1 MTTRIYLRD
10 QNDVVFDVIDYGE
23 YFGDTINR
31 YLQGKA
37 SIFTLKIIKR
47 DKDYQRIKAGI
58 RISFMLDDGEE
69 FWMNC
74 VKVEQDEKFLT
85 MTCLSLGLELNNE
98 QIGPYKSP
106 KAMSIAEYI
115 DVIDFEKVLTIRAN
129 EVSDKKISYEWTG
142 TESKLARLF
151 SLAKVFSAEIE
162 FSTKLNS
169 DGTLKSII
177 VDIYNE
183 HDDKNQGIGNDRRTS
198 TFYFGEEIK
207 TIRKT
212 EDIYDLYTCI
222 LPTGE
227 NGLTISNV
235 EKEVFDDDGN
245 LLYATYRTAKPDFPD
260 VRKIYAVQAREQFPS
275 TTNSNDRWI
284 AYSPDQ
290 TQYKDENALYGY
302 ALSELK
308 KNCVPKVTWEIEG
321 YIDAKIG
328 DTVRIA
334 DESYTPT
341 LYLEARIVEQEI
353 SITDKT
359 KNKSTFS
366 NVKELESK
374 ISSDLLSQM
383 EALIKANKTW
393 NTTLSTDNGTFFK
406 NGSDETTITARV
418 FDGALDITDTATFNW
433 YKDSVFAG
441 VSKSFKVLASE
452 IDTKSVYKVEVY
464 DQYGNVRSQNELTI
478 TKVKDGRGIMSSI
491 VEYQVSSSGT
501 IPPTGNWS
509 ATPPTATSGQ
519 YIWTRTTFVY
529 SDNQTTL
536 TYSVGRI
543 GGNGV
548 GVLNV
553 DVEYQTGESGTTPPI
568 GTWTTTIPN
577 VGDNQYLWTRTK
589 TTYTDSSITT
599 AYSVSKMGADGADA
613 QLLYLSASANTMKFD
628 GDGIVIPNQSIA
640 ITAKLQNI
648 SGNATFVAVPY
659 IGNAAQDPFTLS
671 GTGNERY
678 LFSSQWTSTQWTTI
692 AITATLGSLTDTISV
707 VKVKDGEQ
715 GPKGDDGIPGKDG
728 VGILN
733 TSIQY
738 AQSTSGTTAPTT
750 GWTEQVPTLVKG
762 QYLWTKTTWTYT
774 DTSTETGYTVSY
786 NAKDGNNGSDGKAG
800 KDGVGIS
807 DTTIQ
812 YAQST
817 SGTTKPTSGWSTSIP
832 TVPNGNY
839 LWTKTTWTY
848 TDGTSESGYSVA
860 KMGERG
866 PQGLQ
871 GIQGPKGDQGIAGP
885 AGSDGRTSYTHI
897 AYANSAD
904 GNLNFSTSDSN
915 RKYIGVYVDF
925 NQNDS
930 TNPSSYQWSL
940 IKGAD
945 GQDGADGLPGKPGVD
960 GRTPYFHTAY
970 ANSADGSSGFS
981 TTDSNGKLYLGTCTD
996 YNQADPTDY
1005 RAYTWVKIKGE
1016 QGPQGDKGATYK
1028 ALTTDYEY
1036 PQRYIDEYSTNG
1048 YNGTWLVNEDIS
1060 DLRRD
1065 DMVTL
1070 SVKNKSKNVF
1080 SLIVAKVNSTR
1091 KDSQGRNFVITTSNG
1106 LLEAGAKGDKGD
1118 TGATGAKGDKGDTGN
1133 GISST
1138 NISYGISNSG
1148 TTPPTSWGSTV
1159 PSVSGGQFL
1168 WTRTIVYYSN
1178 GTNSTSYSI
1187 GKMGEQGPTGPKGDK
1202 GETGATGATGATGN
1216 GISSTVITY
1225 GVSSSGTTAPTS
1237 WGSSVPSVSA
1247 GQFLWTRTIITYT
1260 NGTTSTAYSIG
1271 KMGERGATGAIGPTG
1286 ATGPKG
1292 DKGDKGAT
1300 YKALTTDY
1308 EYPQRYIDEYSTN
1321 GYNGTWLVNE
1331 DISDLRRDDM
1341 VTLSVKNKSKNVFS
1355 LIVAKVNSTRKDSQ
1369 GRNFVITTSNGLLE
1383 AGAKGDTGNGVSST
1397 VVNYGVSTSGI
1408 SQPTSWGTS
1417 IPSVPG
1423 GQYLWTRTV
1432 MNYTNGTSTTFFS
1445 VAKMGETGARGSM
1458 GIAYLQ
1464 PTTPTGTIENGST
1477 WFKTVSSTDRRITS
1491 VYHYLSGTWVQ
1502 NQFTQDAINVKSLSA
1517 LSATLGNVTAGT
1529 ITGSVFTNTF
1539 DRSYTSTLNRTGTT
1553 SLSDGKLRIDYK
1565 DVNKSTG
1572 AISANGSYMEYGESG
1587 IDFAEN
1593 DGTAAGKR
1601 LELNS
1606 NRLAL
1611 GSSSGTFYADPTK
1624 VQLSGNGYFQMQ
1636 PKYFLGS
1643 SGDTNY
1649 QKMSWTVDGFE
1660 LRPVDIYGNPRSG
1673 NTGIEI
1679 AGNNS
1684 YVDFKVPYN
1693 NAVDFNSRIIL
1704 YSNQE
1709 FEMQHA
1715 VANKVFRLRNNG
1727 QGGELH
1733 LVSQYSN
1740 VNLMSGAGVNVR
1752 DSSNSSWK
1760 TISAGGFSQQSDE
1773 KWKYNIKDMPS
1784 RLEQFK
1790 NLDFKAYRLWSERG
1804 KYQEGVIAN
1813 DNIEL
1818 PFIGKGYDGYAVD
1831 SYAYTTFVG
1840 KATQEY
1846 IVQTD
1851 ATINELKNEN
1861 AELKTKVDNLTTE
1874 LETIKQQLATLL
1886 NK

>member
-177 VDIYNE
+177 VDIYKE

-235 EKEVFDDDGN
+235 EKEVFDDNGK

-275 TTNSNDRWI
+275 TTGGSDRWI
-284 AYSPDQ
+284 AYVPDQ
-290 TQYKDENALYGY
+290 TQYKDANALYGY

-366 NVKELESK
+366 NVKELESQ
-374 ISSDLLSQM
+374 ISSDLLAQM

-418 FDGALDITDTATFNW
+418 FDGALDITDTSIFNW
-433 YKDSVFAG
+433 YKDGVFAG
-441 VSKSFKVLASE
+441 VSKSFKVLASD
-452 IDTKSVYKVEVY
+452 IDAKSVYKVEVY
-464 DQYGNVRSQNELTI
+464 DQDGNIRSQNELTI

-529 SDNQTTL
+529 SDDQTTL

-548 GVLNV
+548 GVSNV
-553 DVEYQTGESGTTPPI
+553 DVEYQAGESGTTPPN

-599 AYSVSKMGADGADA
+599 AYSVGKMGADGADA

-628 GDGIVIPNQSIA
+628 SDGLVVPNQSIA

-715 GPKGDDGIPGKDG
+715 GPKGDDGVAGKDGVGLKSTVITYGISDSETDQPSSWSAQVPTLIKGKYLWTKTVWTYTDDTTETGYQKTYIARDGNDGTDGLPGKDG
-728 VGILN
+728 VGISS
-733 TSIQY
+733 TTITY
-738 AQSTSGTTAPTT
+738 AASTSGTTHPTT
-750 GWTEQVPTLVKG
+750 GWSSSIPSVPNG
-762 QYLWTKTTWTYT
+762 QHLWTKTVWTYT
-774 DTSTETGYTVSY
+774 D
-786 NAKDGNNGSDGKAG
+786 D
-800 KDGVGIS
+800 
-807 DTTIQ
+807 
-812 YAQST
+812 
-817 SGTTKPTSGWSTSIP
+817 
-832 TVPNGNY
+832 
-839 LWTKTTWTY
+839 
-848 TDGTSESGYSVA
+848 TSETGYSVA
-860 KMGERG
+860 KMGETGPQG

-871 GIQGPKGDQGIAGP
+871 GIQGPKGDQGIAGRP
-885 AGSDGRTSYTHI
+885 GADGRTSYTHI
-897 AYANSAD
+897 AYADSAD
-904 GNLNFSTSDSN
+904 GTVNFSVSDSN

-925 NQNDS
+925 NQTDS

-945 GQDGADGLPGKPGVD
+945 GQDGADGLPGKPGAD
-960 GRTPYFHTAY
+960 GRTSYFHTAY
-970 ANSADGSSGFS
+970 ADSADGQLGFS
-981 TTDSNGKLYLGTCTD
+981 TTNASGKLYMGTCTD
-996 YNQADPTDY
+996 YIQSDPDDY
-1005 RAYTWVKIKGE
+1005 RAYTWVKIKG
-1016 QGPQGDKGATYK
+1016 
-1028 ALTTDYEY
+1028 
-1036 PQRYIDEYSTNG
+1036 
-1048 YNGTWLVNEDIS
+1048 
-1060 DLRRD
+1060 
-1065 DMVTL
+1065 
-1070 SVKNKSKNVF
+1070 
-1080 SLIVAKVNSTR
+1080 
-1091 KDSQGRNFVITTSNG
+1091 
-1106 LLEAGAKGDKGD
+1106 
-1118 TGATGAKGDKGDTGN
+1118 
-1133 GISST
+1133 
-1138 NISYGISNSG
+1138 
-1148 TTPPTSWGSTV
+1148 
-1159 PSVSGGQFL
+1159 
-1168 WTRTIVYYSN
+1168 
-1178 GTNSTSYSI
+1178 
-1187 GKMGEQGPTGPKGDK
+1187 DK
-1202 GETGATGATGATGN
+1202 GETGPAGRDGKGVRSYAITYQAGTSGVSYPTGNWSSTIPTVPKGQYLWSKTTLTYTDNTTSDTYSVAYFPVNGATGATGN
-1216 GISSTVITY
+1216 GISSYTAEFYLST
-1225 GVSSSGTTAPTS
+1225 SKSTQSGGSWTTTPPTWS
-1237 WGSSVPSVSA
+1237 NGKYI
-1247 GQFLWTRTIITYT
+1247 WTRYKIGYT
-1260 NGTTSTAYSIG
+1260 NGSTAYTTPHCSSEWEAVNDVQKNLDAANQNIA
-1271 KMGERGATGAIGPTG
+1271 KKVDQDAYNQ
-1286 ATGPKG
+1286 
-1292 DKGDKGAT
+1292 DKQVIYD
-1300 YKALTTDY
+1300 
-1308 EYPQRYIDEYSTN
+1308 
-1321 GYNGTWLVNE
+1321 
-1331 DISDLRRDDM
+1331 DISKKLDDEEFRKFQKTMNDL
-1341 VTLSVKNKSKNVFS
+1341 KSSYESFVGEGGRYEKELQNASKREQAIIQEFGEKVQQFNFINTYIRES
-1355 LIVAKVNSTRKDSQ
+1355 EEGIV
-1369 GRNFVITTSNGLLE
+1369 I
-1383 AGAKGDTGNGVSST
+1383 GAKGNPMQMLLSKDSLSFMD
-1397 VVNYGVSTSGI
+1397 
-1408 SQPTSWGTS
+1408 
-1417 IPSVPG
+1417 G
-1423 GQYLWTRTV
+1423 GQV
-1432 MNYTNGTSTTFFS
+1432 
-1445 VAKMGETGARGSM
+1445 VA
-1458 GIAYLQ
+1458 
-1464 PTTPTGTIENGST
+1464 
-1477 WFKTVSSTDRRITS
+1477 
-1491 VYHYLSGTWVQ
+1491 
-1502 NQFTQDAINVKSLSA
+1502 
-1517 LSATLGNVTAGT
+1517 
-1529 ITGSVFTNTF
+1529 
-1539 DRSYTSTLNRTGTT
+1539 
-1553 SLSDGKLRIDYK
+1553 
-1565 DVNKSTG
+1565 
-1572 AISANGSYMEYGESG
+1572 
-1587 IDFAEN
+1587 
-1593 DGTAAGKR
+1593 
-1601 LELNS
+1601 
-1606 NRLAL
+1606 
-1611 GSSSGTFYADPTK
+1611 
-1624 VQLSGNGYFQMQ
+1624 YF
-1636 PKYFLGS
+1636 
-1643 SGDTNY
+1643 
-1649 QKMSWTVDGFE
+1649 
-1660 LRPVDIYGNPRSG
+1660 
-1673 NTGIEI
+1673 
-1679 AGNNS
+1679 
-1684 YVDFKVPYN
+1684 
-1693 NAVDFNSRIIL
+1693 
-1704 YSNQE
+1704 SNQS
-1709 FEMQHA
+1709 FYINRGA
-1715 VANKVFRLRNNG
+1715 V
-1727 QGGELH
+1727 
-1733 LVSQYSN
+1733 
-1740 VNLMSGAGVNVR
+1740 
-1752 DSSNSSWK
+1752 
-1760 TISAGGFSQQSDE
+1760 
-1773 KWKYNIKDMPS
+1773 
-1784 RLEQFK
+1784 
-1790 NLDFKAYRLWSERG
+1790 
-1804 KYQEGVIAN
+1804 
-1813 DNIEL
+1813 
-1818 PFIGKGYDGYAVD
+1818 VD
-1831 SYAYTTFVG
+1831 SLQVG
-1840 KATQEY
+1840 VHKMTR
-1846 IVQTD
+1846 
-1851 ATINELKNEN
+1851 INNEFTVIQYVPN
-1861 AELKTKVDNLTTE
+1861 
-1874 LETIKQQLATLL
+1874 
-1886 NK
+1886 

>member
-1 MTTRIYLRD
+1 MITRIYLRD
-10 QNDVVFDVIDYGE
+10 QNDVVFDVIDHGE

-106 KAMSIAEYI
+106 KAMTIAEYI
-115 DVIDFEKVLTIRAN
+115 GVIDFEKVLTIRAN

-169 DGTLKSII
+169 NGTLKSII
-177 VDIYNE
+177 VDIYKE

-275 TTNSNDRWI
+275 TTSGNDRWI
-284 AYSPDQ
+284 AYSPEQ

-366 NVKELESK
+366 NVKELESQ
-374 ISSDLLSQM
+374 ISSDLLAQM

-433 YKDSVFAG
+433 YKDGVFAG

-478 TKVKDGRGIMSSI
+478 TKVKDGRGVMSSV

-501 IPPTGNWS
+501 VPPTGNWS
-509 ATPPTATSGQ
+509 STPPTATSGQ
-519 YIWTRTTFVY
+519 YIWTRTTFIY
-529 SDNQTTL
+529 SDNQKTF
-536 TYSVGRI
+536 TYTVGRI

-548 GVLNV
+548 GVSNV
-553 DVEYQTGESGTTPPI
+553 DVEYKAGESGTTPPI
-568 GTWTTTIPN
+568 GTWTTTIPK
-577 VGDNQYLWTRTK
+577 VGENQYLWTRTK
-589 TTYTDSSITT
+589 TTYTDSSVTT
-599 AYSVSKMGADGADA
+599 AYSVGKMGADGADA

-628 GDGIVIPNQSIA
+628 SDGFVVPNQSIA
-640 ITAKLQNI
+640 ITAKLQNV

-671 GTGNERY
+671 GAGNERY

-715 GPKGDDGIPGKDG
+715 GPQG
-728 VGILN
+728 V
-733 TSIQY
+733 
-738 AQSTSGTTAPTT
+738 T
-750 GWTEQVPTLVKG
+750 GAT
-762 QYLWTKTTWTYT
+762 
-774 DTSTETGYTVSY
+774 
-786 NAKDGNNGSDGKAG
+786 
-800 KDGVGIS
+800 
-807 DTTIQ
+807 
-812 YAQST
+812 
-817 SGTTKPTSGWSTSIP
+817 
-832 TVPNGNY
+832 
-839 LWTKTTWTY
+839 
-848 TDGTSESGYSVA
+848 
-860 KMGERG
+860 
-866 PQGLQ
+866 
-871 GIQGPKGDQGIAGP
+871 GPKGD
-885 AGSDGRTSYTHI
+885 
-897 AYANSAD
+897 
-904 GNLNFSTSDSN
+904 
-915 RKYIGVYVDF
+915 
-925 NQNDS
+925 
-930 TNPSSYQWSL
+930 
-940 IKGAD
+940 
-945 GQDGADGLPGKPGVD
+945 
-960 GRTPYFHTAY
+960 
-970 ANSADGSSGFS
+970 
-981 TTDSNGKLYLGTCTD
+981 
-996 YNQADPTDY
+996 
-1005 RAYTWVKIKGE
+1005 
-1016 QGPQGDKGATYK
+1016 
-1028 ALTTDYEY
+1028 
-1036 PQRYIDEYSTNG
+1036 
-1048 YNGTWLVNEDIS
+1048 
-1060 DLRRD
+1060 
-1065 DMVTL
+1065 
-1070 SVKNKSKNVF
+1070 
-1080 SLIVAKVNSTR
+1080 
-1091 KDSQGRNFVITTSNG
+1091 
-1106 LLEAGAKGDKGD
+1106 KGDKGD
-1118 TGATGAKGDKGDTGN
+1118 TGATGATGATGN
-1133 GISST
+1133 GVSST
-1138 NISYGISNSG
+1138 NVSYGISNSG
-1148 TTPPTSWGSTV
+1148 TTPPTSWGSSVPTV
-1159 PSVSGGQFL
+1159 SSGQFL
-1168 WTRTIVYYSN
+1168 WTRTIIYYTN

-1202 GETGATGATGATGN
+1202 GETGATGATGAAGN

-1237 WGSSVPSVSA
+1237 WSTSVPSVSA

-1260 NGTTSTAYSIG
+1260 NGTTSTAYSVG
-1271 KMGERGATGAIGPTG
+1271 KMGEQG

-1292 DKGDKGAT
+1292 DKGDKGSI
-1300 YKALTTDY
+1300 YKALTTNYKYYQGD
-1308 EYPQRYIDEYSTN
+1308 IDKYSTN
-1321 GYNGTWLVNE
+1321 GYTGVWYVNE
-1331 DISDLRRDDM
+1331 DTSDLSNGDM
-1341 VTLSVKNKSKNVFS
+1341 VTLSIKNRSKNVFS
-1355 LIVAKVNSTRKDSQ
+1355 LIVAKVNSVGKNSE
-1369 GRNFVITTSNGLLE
+1369 GKNYANTTSNGLLE
-1383 AGAKGDTGNGVSST
+1383 TGAKGDTGNGVSST
-1397 VVNYGVSTSGI
+1397 VINYGVSTSGT
-1408 SQPTSWGTS
+1408 SQPSSWGTS

-1432 MNYTNGTSTTFFS
+1432 MNYTNGSSTTFFS

-1464 PTTPTGTIENGST
+1464 PTAPTGSIENGST

-1529 ITGSVFTNTF
+1529 ITGSEFTNDF
-1539 DRSYTSTLNRTGTT
+1539 NRSYTSTLNRTGTT
-1553 SLSDGKLRIDYK
+1553 KLSDGKLRIDYK

-1572 AISANGSYMEYGESG
+1572 AISANGSYIEYSESG
-1587 IDFAEN
+1587 IDFTEN
-1593 DGTAAGKR
+1593 DGTSTGKR

-1606 NRLAL
+1606 NRIAL
-1611 GSSSGTFYADPTK
+1611 GSSGGAFYADPTK
-1624 VQLSGNGYFQMQ
+1624 VQLSGNGYFQVQ
-1636 PKYFLGS
+1636 PKYFLS
-1643 SGDTNY
+1643 SPGNDNY
-1649 QKMSWTVDGFE
+1649 QKMSWTDDGFE
-1660 LRPVDIYGNPRSG
+1660 IRPVDVNGNPRSWS
-1673 NTGIEI
+1673 TGIEI

-1693 NAVDFNSRIIL
+1693 SNVDYDTRIIL
-1704 YSNQE
+1704 NQDKSFLIE
-1709 FEMQHA
+1709 NTA
-1715 VANKVFRLRNNG
+1715 SGKPITLKTYDNLRVFTDNALIVRNR
-1727 QGGELH
+1727 
-1733 LVSQYSN
+1733 
-1740 VNLMSGAGVNVR
+1740 A
-1752 DSSNSSWK
+1752 NSSWRPVLA
-1760 TISAGGFSQQSDE
+1760 SGFSQQSDE

-1790 NLDFKAYRLWSERG
+1790 NLDFKAYRLWAENG

-1813 DNIEL
+1813 DNIGL
-1818 PFIGKGYDGYAVD
+1818 PFISKGYDGYTVD
-1831 SYAYTTFVG
+1831 SYAYITFIG

-1851 ATINELKNEN
+1851 NTINELKNEN

>member
-1 MTTRIYLRD
+1 MTARIYLRD
-10 QNDVVFDVIDYGE
+10 QNDVVFDVIDHGE

-31 YLQGKA
+31 YLQGKS
-37 SIFTLKIIKR
+37 SIFTVKIIKR

-58 RISFMLDDGEE
+58 KISFVLDDGEE

-98 QIGPYKSP
+98 KIGPYKSP
-106 KAMSIAEYI
+106 RAMSIAEYI
-115 DVIDFEKVLTIRAN
+115 EVIDFERVLTIHVN
-129 EVSDKKISYEWTG
+129 EVSDKAISYEWTG

-151 SLAKVFSAEIE
+151 SLAKVFNAEIE

-169 DGTLKSII
+169 NGTLKSII
-177 VDIYNE
+177 IDIYKE
-183 HDDKNQGIGNDRRTS
+183 HDDKNQGVGNDRRTS

-207 TIRKT
+207 TIQKT

-227 NGLTISNV
+227 DGLTISDI
-235 EKEVFDDDGN
+235 EKEVFDDNGK

-275 TTNSNDRWI
+275 TTGGSDRWI
-284 AYSPDQ
+284 AYVPDQ
-290 TQYKDENALYGY
+290 TQYKDANALYGY

-366 NVKELESK
+366 NVKELESQ
-374 ISSDLLSQM
+374 ISSDLLAQM

-418 FDGALDITDTATFNW
+418 FDGALDITDTSIFNW
-433 YKDSVFAG
+433 YKDGVFAG
-441 VSKSFKVLASE
+441 VSKSFKVLASD

-464 DQYGNVRSQNELTI
+464 DQDGNIRSQNELTI

-529 SDNQTTL
+529 SDDQTTL

-548 GVLNV
+548 GVSNV
-553 DVEYQTGESGTTPPI
+553 DVEYQAGESGTTPPN

-599 AYSVSKMGADGADA
+599 AYSVGKMGADGADA

-628 GDGIVIPNQSIA
+628 SDGLVVPNQSIA

-715 GPKGDDGIPGKDG
+715 GPKGDDGVAGKDGVGLKSTVITYGISDSETTQPSSWSAQVPTLTKGKYLWTKTVWTYTDDTTETGYQKTYIARDGNDGTDGLPGKDG
-728 VGILN
+728 VGISS
-733 TSIQY
+733 TTITY
-738 AQSTSGTTAPTT
+738 AASTSGTTHPTT
-750 GWTEQVPTLVKG
+750 GWSSSIPSVPNG

-774 DTSTETGYTVSY
+774 D
-786 NAKDGNNGSDGKAG
+786 D
-800 KDGVGIS
+800 
-807 DTTIQ
+807 
-812 YAQST
+812 
-817 SGTTKPTSGWSTSIP
+817 
-832 TVPNGNY
+832 
-839 LWTKTTWTY
+839 
-848 TDGTSESGYSVA
+848 TSETGYSVA
-860 KMGERG
+860 KMGETG

-871 GIQGPKGDQGIAGP
+871 GIQGPKGDQGIAGRP
-885 AGSDGRTSYTHI
+885 GADGRTSYTHI
-897 AYANSAD
+897 AYADSAD
-904 GNLNFSTSDSN
+904 GTVNFSVSDSN

-925 NQNDS
+925 NQTDS

-945 GQDGADGLPGKPGVD
+945 GADGLPGRPGAD

-1016 QGPQGDKGATYK
+1016 QGPQGATYK
-1028 ALTTDYEY
+1028 ALTTNYEY
-1036 PQRYIDEYSTNG
+1036 YQGGVDEYSTNG
-1048 YNGTWLVNEDIS
+1048 YTGTWLVNEDIS
-1060 DLRRD
+1060 DLRSG

-1070 SVKNKSKNVF
+1070 SIKNKSKNVF
-1080 SLIVAKVNSTR
+1080 SLIVAKVNNAH
-1091 KDSQGRNFVITTSNG
+1091 KDSQGRNFANTTSNG

-1138 NISYGISNSG
+1138 NISYGVSSSG

-1159 PSVSGGQFL
+1159 PTVSSGQFL
-1168 WTRTIVYYSN
+1168 WTRTIVYYTN

-1237 WGSSVPSVSA
+1237 WDSSVPSVSA

-1292 DKGDKGAT
+1292 DKGDKGDTGAS
-1300 YKALTTDY
+1300 YKALTTNY
-1308 EYPQRYIDEYSTN
+1308 QYNQNGINQYSTN
-1321 GYNGTWLVNE
+1321 GYTGWWLVNE
-1331 DISDLRRDDM
+1331 DISDLRNGDM
-1341 VTLSVKNKSKNVFS
+1341 ITLSVKNTSKNAFS
-1355 LIVAKVNSTRKDSQ
+1355 LIVAKVNSASKDSQ
-1369 GRNFVITTSNGLLE
+1369 GRNQVNSTSNGLLE
-1383 AGAKGDTGNGVSST
+1383 IGDTGNGVSST
-1397 VVNYGVSTSGI
+1397 VVNYGVSTSGTT
-1408 SQPTSWGTS
+1408 QPTSWGTS

-1432 MNYTNGTSTTFFS
+1432 MNYTNGSSTTFFS
-1445 VAKMGETGARGSM
+1445 VSKMGETGARGSM

-1464 PTTPTGTIENGST
+1464 PTTPTGIIENGST

-1502 NQFTQDAINVKSLSA
+1502 NQFTQDAINVNSLSA

-1539 DRSYTSTLNRTGTT
+1539 NRSYTSTLNRTGTT
-1553 SLSDGKLRIDYK
+1553 ALSDGKLRIDYH

-1572 AISANGSYMEYGESG
+1572 ETSANGSYMEYSETG

-1593 DGTAAGKR
+1593 DGTATGKR

-1606 NRLAL
+1606 NRIAL
-1611 GSSSGTFYADPTK
+1611 GANNGSFYADPTK
-1624 VQLSGNGYFQMQ
+1624 VQLSGNGYFQML

-1649 QKMSWTVDGFE
+1649 QKLSWTADGFE
-1660 LRPVDIYGNPRSG
+1660 LRPVDINCNPRNG

-1684 YVDFKVPYN
+1684 YVDFKTPYN
-1693 NAVDFNSRIIL
+1693 NGGDYDTRIIL
-1704 YSNQE
+1704 FPDKSFQIENV
-1709 FEMQHA
+1709 
-1715 VANKVFRLRNNG
+1715 VAGKPITFKTYNNLRVFTDNSLIVRSRLDTSWRPV
-1727 QGGELH
+1727 L
-1733 LVSQYSN
+1733 
-1740 VNLMSGAGVNVR
+1740 A
-1752 DSSNSSWK
+1752 SS
-1760 TISAGGFSQQSDE
+1760 FSQQSDE

-1790 NLDFKAYRLWSERG
+1790 NLDFKAYRLWAESG
-1804 KYQEGVIAN
+1804 KYQEGIIAN

-1831 SYAYTTFVG
+1831 SYSYTTFVG

-1874 LETIKQQLATLL
+1874 LETIKQQLTTLL

>member
-10 QNDVVFDVIDYGE
+10 QNDVVFDVIDHGE

-115 DVIDFEKVLTIRAN
+115 DVIDFEKVLTIRTN

-162 FSTKLNS
+162 FSTRLNS

-177 VDIYNE
+177 VDIYKE

-275 TTNSNDRWI
+275 TTSGNDRWI
-284 AYSPDQ
+284 AYSPEQ

-341 LYLEARIVEQEI
+341 LFLEARIVEQEI

-366 NVKELESK
+366 NVKELESQ
-374 ISSDLLSQM
+374 ISSDLLAQM

-406 NGSDETTITARV
+406 NSTDETTITARV

-433 YKDSVFAG
+433 YKDGVFAG

-464 DQYGNVRSQNELTI
+464 DQYANVRSQNELTI
-478 TKVKDGRGIMSSI
+478 TKVKDGRGVMSSE

-501 IPPTGNWS
+501 IPPTGSWS
-509 ATPPTATSGQ
+509 STPQTATSGQ
-519 YIWTRTTFVY
+519 YIWTRTTFIY
-529 SDNQTTL
+529 SDNQKTF

-548 GVLNV
+548 GVSNV
-553 DVEYQTGESGTTPPI
+553 DVEYQAGESGTTPPI
-568 GTWTTTIPN
+568 GTWTTTIPK
-577 VGDNQYLWTRTK
+577 VGENQYLWTRTR

-599 AYSVSKMGADGADA
+599 AYSVGKMGADGADA

-628 GDGIVIPNQSIA
+628 SNGLVVPNQSIA
-640 ITAKLQNI
+640 ITAKLQNV

-728 VGILN
+728 VGI
-733 TSIQY
+733 
-738 AQSTSGTTAPTT
+738 
-750 GWTEQVPTLVKG
+750 
-762 QYLWTKTTWTYT
+762 
-774 DTSTETGYTVSY
+774 
-786 NAKDGNNGSDGKAG
+786 
-800 KDGVGIS
+800 S

-832 TVPNGNY
+832 SVANGNY

-904 GNLNFSTSDSN
+904 GSLNFSTSDSN

-945 GQDGADGLPGKPGVD
+945 GQDGADGLPGKPGAD

-970 ANSADGSSGFS
+970 ANSSDGSSGFS

-1016 QGPQGDKGATYK
+1016 QGPKGDKGATYK
-1028 ALTTDYEY
+1028 ALTTNYQY
-1036 PQRYIDEYSTNG
+1036 NQGGINQYSANG
-1048 YNGTWLVNEDIS
+1048 YTGEWLVKEDIS
-1060 DLRRD
+1060 DLRNG
-1065 DMVTL
+1065 DMITL
-1070 SVKNKSKNVF
+1070 SVKNTSKNVF
-1080 SLIVAKVNSTR
+1080 SLIVAKVNNAHKNSEG
-1091 KDSQGRNFVITTSNG
+1091 KNFVNSTSNG
-1106 LLEAGAKGDKGD
+1106 LLEAGD
-1118 TGATGAKGDKGDTGN
+1118 KGDKGDTGN

-1138 NISYGISNSG
+1138 NVSYGISNSG
-1148 TTPPTSWGSTV
+1148 TTPPTNWGSSV
-1159 PSVSGGQFL
+1159 PTVSGGQFL
-1168 WTRTIVYYSN
+1168 WTRTIVYYTN

-1187 GKMGEQGPTGPKGDK
+1187 GKMGEQGATGPKGDK
-1202 GETGATGATGATGN
+1202 GDTGATGATGAAGN
-1216 GISSTVITY
+1216 GISSTNISY

-1237 WGSSVPSVSA
+1237 WSTSVPSVLA

-1260 NGTTSTAYSIG
+1260 NKTTSTSYSVG
-1271 KMGERGATGAIGPTG
+1271 KMGERGATGATG

-1292 DKGDKGAT
+1292 DKG
-1300 YKALTTDY
+1300 
-1308 EYPQRYIDEYSTN
+1308 N
-1321 GYNGTWLVNE
+1321 
-1331 DISDLRRDDM
+1331 
-1341 VTLSVKNKSKNVFS
+1341 
-1355 LIVAKVNSTRKDSQ
+1355 
-1369 GRNFVITTSNGLLE
+1369 
-1383 AGAKGDTGNGVSST
+1383 TGNGVSST
-1397 VVNYGVSTSGI
+1397 VVNYGVSTSGT
-1408 SQPTSWGTS
+1408 SQPSSWGTS

-1432 MNYTNGTSTTFFS
+1432 MNYTNGSSTTFYS
-1445 VAKMGETGARGSM
+1445 VSKMGETGARGSM

-1464 PTTPTGTIENGST
+1464 PTAPTGSIENGST

-1529 ITGSVFTNTF
+1529 ITGSVFMNDF
-1539 DRSYTSTLNRTGTT
+1539 NRSYTSTLNRTGTT
-1553 SLSDGKLRIDYK
+1553 KLSDGKLRIDYK

-1572 AISANGSYMEYGESG
+1572 AVSANGSYIEYSESG

-1593 DGTAAGKR
+1593 DGTASGKR

-1606 NRLAL
+1606 NRIAL
-1611 GSSSGTFYADPTK
+1611 GASNGAFYADPTK
-1624 VQLSGNGYFQMQ
+1624 VQLSGNGYFQMR

-1643 SGDTNY
+1643 PGNSNY
-1649 QKMSWTVDGFE
+1649 QKFSWTDDGFE
-1660 LRPVDIYGNPRSG
+1660 LRPVDVNGNPRSWS
-1673 NTGIEI
+1673 TGIEL

-1693 NAVDFNSRIIL
+1693 NNDDYHARIIMNSDKSFL
-1704 YSNQE
+1704 IENASSGKPLTLKSYDNLR
-1709 FEMQHA
+1709 
-1715 VANKVFRLRNNG
+1715 VFTDNALIIRSR
-1727 QGGELH
+1727 
-1733 LVSQYSN
+1733 
-1740 VNLMSGAGVNVR
+1740 A
-1752 DSSNSSWK
+1752 DSSWRPVYAS
-1760 TISAGGFSQQSDE
+1760 GFSQQSDK

-1790 NLDFKAYRLWSERG
+1790 NLDFKAYRLWAEDG
-1804 KYQEGVIAN
+1804 KYQEGIIAN
-1813 DNIEL
+1813 DNVGL
-1818 PFIGKGYDGYAVD
+1818 PFVCKVYDGYNVD
-1831 SYAYTTFVG
+1831 SYSYATFIG

-1846 IVQTD
+1846 ISQTD
-1851 ATINELKNEN
+1851 KTINKLKNEN
-1861 AELKTKVDNLTTE
+1861 ANLKSKVDNLTAE
-1874 LETIKQQLATLL
+1874 LETIKQQLDTLL

>member
-1 MTTRIYLRD
+1 MTARIYLRD
-10 QNDVVFDVIDYGE
+10 QNDVVFDVIDHGE

-31 YLQGKA
+31 YLQGKS
-37 SIFTLKIIKR
+37 SIFTVKIIKR

-58 RISFMLDDGEE
+58 KISFVLDDGEE

-98 QIGPYKSP
+98 KIGPYKSP
-106 KAMSIAEYI
+106 RAMSIAEYI
-115 DVIDFEKVLTIRAN
+115 GVIDFERVLTIRVN
-129 EVSDKKISYEWTG
+129 EVSDKAISYEWTG

-151 SLAKVFSAEIE
+151 SLAKVFNAEIE

-169 DGTLKSII
+169 NGTLKSII
-177 VDIYNE
+177 IDIYKE
-183 HDDKNQGIGNDRRTS
+183 HDDKNQGVGNDRRTS

-207 TIRKT
+207 TIQKT

-227 NGLTISNV
+227 DGLTISDI
-235 EKEVFDDDGN
+235 EKEVFDDNGK

-275 TTNSNDRWI
+275 TTGGSDRWI
-284 AYSPDQ
+284 AYVPDQ
-290 TQYKDENALYGY
+290 TQYKDANALYGY

-366 NVKELESK
+366 NVKELESQ
-374 ISSDLLSQM
+374 ISSDLLAQM

-418 FDGALDITDTATFNW
+418 FDGALDITDTSIFNW
-433 YKDSVFAG
+433 YKDGVFAG
-441 VSKSFKVLASE
+441 VSKSFKVLASD

-464 DQYGNVRSQNELTI
+464 DQDGNIRSQNELTI

-529 SDNQTTL
+529 SDDQTTL

-548 GVLNV
+548 GVSNV
-553 DVEYQTGESGTTPPI
+553 DVEYQAGESGTTPPN

-599 AYSVSKMGADGADA
+599 AYSVGKMGADGADA

-628 GDGIVIPNQSIA
+628 SDGLVVPNQSIA

-715 GPKGDDGIPGKDG
+715 GPKGDDGVAGKDGVGLKSTVITYGISDSETDQPSSWSAQVPTLIKGKYLWTKTVWTYTDDTTETGYQKTYIARDGNDGTDGLPGKDG
-728 VGILN
+728 VGISS
-733 TSIQY
+733 TTITY
-738 AQSTSGTTAPTT
+738 AASTSGTTHPTT
-750 GWTEQVPTLVKG
+750 GWSSSIPSVPNG
-762 QYLWTKTTWTYT
+762 QYLWTKTVWTYT
-774 DTSTETGYTVSY
+774 D
-786 NAKDGNNGSDGKAG
+786 D
-800 KDGVGIS
+800 
-807 DTTIQ
+807 
-812 YAQST
+812 
-817 SGTTKPTSGWSTSIP
+817 
-832 TVPNGNY
+832 
-839 LWTKTTWTY
+839 
-848 TDGTSESGYSVA
+848 TSETGYSVA
-860 KMGERG
+860 KMGETGPQG

-871 GIQGPKGDQGIAGP
+871 GIQGPKGDQGIAGRP
-885 AGSDGRTSYTHI
+885 GADGRTSYTHI
-897 AYANSAD
+897 AYADSAD
-904 GNLNFSTSDSN
+904 GTVNFSVSDSN

-925 NQNDS
+925 NQTDS

-945 GQDGADGLPGKPGVD
+945 GADGLPGRPGTD

-996 YNQADPTDY
+996 YNQSDPTDY
-1005 RAYTWVKIKGE
+1005 HAYTWVRIKGE
-1016 QGPQGDKGATYK
+1016 QGPQGIQGPSGANGQSLYTWLKYADDANGNGMSETPDGK
-1028 ALTTDYEY
+1028 KYIGLAYNKTVVTESSNPRDYTWSLIQGANGVNGADGITHYTWVKYADTATGGGLSDSPTGKKYIGLAYNKTTPTE
-1036 PQRYIDEYSTNG
+1036 STNPG
-1048 YNGTWLVNEDIS
+1048 DYQWA
-1060 DLRRD
+1060 
-1065 DMVTL
+1065 
-1070 SVKNKSKNVF
+1070 
-1080 SLIVAKVNSTR
+1080 LIKG
-1091 KDSQGRNFVITTSNG
+1091 D
-1106 LLEAGAKGDKGD
+1106 KGDKGD
-1118 TGATGAKGDKGDTGN
+1118 TGATGATGATGN
-1133 GISST
+1133 GVSST
-1138 NISYGISNSG
+1138 NVSYGVSSSG

-1159 PSVSGGQFL
+1159 PSVSSGQF
-1168 WTRTIVYYSN
+1168 
-1178 GTNSTSYSI
+1178 
-1187 GKMGEQGPTGPKGDK
+1187 
-1202 GETGATGATGATGN
+1202 
-1216 GISSTVITY
+1216 
-1225 GVSSSGTTAPTS
+1225 
-1237 WGSSVPSVSA
+1237 
-1247 GQFLWTRTIITYT
+1247 
-1260 NGTTSTAYSIG
+1260 
-1271 KMGERGATGAIGPTG
+1271 
-1286 ATGPKG
+1286 
-1292 DKGDKGAT
+1292 
-1300 YKALTTDY
+1300 
-1308 EYPQRYIDEYSTN
+1308 
-1321 GYNGTWLVNE
+1321 
-1331 DISDLRRDDM
+1331 
-1341 VTLSVKNKSKNVFS
+1341 
-1355 LIVAKVNSTRKDSQ
+1355 
-1369 GRNFVITTSNGLLE
+1369 
-1383 AGAKGDTGNGVSST
+1383 
-1397 VVNYGVSTSGI
+1397 
-1408 SQPTSWGTS
+1408 
-1417 IPSVPG
+1417 
-1423 GQYLWTRTV
+1423 LWTRTV
-1432 MNYTNGTSTTFFS
+1432 MNYTNGSSTTFFS
-1445 VAKMGETGARGSM
+1445 VSKMGETGARGSM

-1491 VYHYLSGTWVQ
+1491 VYHYLSGAWVQ
-1502 NQFTQDAINVKSLSA
+1502 NQFTQDAINVNSLSA

-1539 DRSYTSTLNRTGTT
+1539 NRSYTSTLNRTGTT
-1553 SLSDGKLRIDYK
+1553 SLSDGKLRIDYR

-1572 AISANGSYMEYGESG
+1572 ATSANGSYMEYSESG
-1587 IDFAEN
+1587 IDFAEH
-1593 DGTAAGKR
+1593 DGTANGKR

-1606 NRLAL
+1606 NRIAL
-1611 GSSSGTFYADPTK
+1611 GASNGSFYADPTK

-1643 SGDTNY
+1643 PNNTNY
-1649 QKMSWTVDGFE
+1649 QKLSWTADGFE
-1660 LRPVDIYGNPRSG
+1660 LRPVDINANPRNG

-1679 AGNNS
+1679 AGSMAYIDFKTPYNGAQDYDIRLIEDATKRFLIQSDSPQPIYIKSNVGGNVHLITNNS
-1684 YVDFKVPYN
+1684 NGWVNSCSN
-1693 NAVDFNSRIIL
+1693 NGFNSRNPNDTAFQKIQA
-1704 YSNQE
+1704 SS
-1709 FEMQHA
+1709 F
-1715 VANKVFRLRNNG
+1715 
-1727 QGGELH
+1727 
-1733 LVSQYSN
+1733 
-1740 VNLMSGAGVNVR
+1740 VNA
-1752 DSSNSSWK
+1752 
-1760 TISAGGFSQQSDE
+1760 SDE

-1790 NLDFKAYRLWSERG
+1790 NLDFKAYRLWSESG
-1804 KYQEGVIAN
+1804 KYQEGIIAN

-1818 PFIGKGYDGYAVD
+1818 PFISKCYDGYAVD

-1846 IVQTD
+1846 MVETD
-1851 ATINELKNEN
+1851 NVINELKSEN
-1861 AELKTKVDNLTTE
+1861 ADLKTKLDNLTAE